1 MKKRSGLTFSMSMS
15 VSMSMLLRTF
25 ISFVIGI
32 WSARIQDAA
41 MVNVHFRPIDHSRE
55 SITGLP
61 VVVEHL
67 TGISWRVGGCRMDD
81 RDGWRQAGAKEKGFF
96 ALCEYVLF

>member
-1 MKKRSGLTFSMSMS
+1 
-15 VSMSMLLRTF
+15 
-25 ISFVIGI
+25 
-32 WSARIQDAA
+32 